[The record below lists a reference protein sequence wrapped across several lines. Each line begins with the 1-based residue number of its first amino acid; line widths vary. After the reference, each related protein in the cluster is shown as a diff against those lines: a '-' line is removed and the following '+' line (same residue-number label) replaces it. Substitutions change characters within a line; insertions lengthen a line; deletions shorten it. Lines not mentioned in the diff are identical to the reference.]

1 MKKVSN
7 AMNDL
12 GIFLNFNILKG
23 NIIEVQVITP
33 LKMMIVKLN
42 KTVKIQILREAG
54 NELRK

>member
-1 MKKVSN
+1 MKKVLN

-33 LKMMIVKLN
+33 LKMIVKLN